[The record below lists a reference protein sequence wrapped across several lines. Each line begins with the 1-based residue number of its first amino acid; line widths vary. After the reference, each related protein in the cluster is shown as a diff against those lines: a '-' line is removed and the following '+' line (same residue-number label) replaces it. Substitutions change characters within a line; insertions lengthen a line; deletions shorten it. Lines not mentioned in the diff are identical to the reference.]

1 VTTATERGRANVAR
15 GKEAERQVARFLSV
29 ALGYTIIR
37 HVRAGHSRA
46 GDPGDLKLDE
56 RLICSVKDD
65 LEVYRLPTWLDELE
79 RMDGLDTAVR
89 FLVLKWR
96 QHPIARWHVY
106 VRAGILVPLLTVGG
120 PPWDESHMIDS
131 WALKLLWKDQDPA
144 LDQVLR
150 TPVRLELGAWVTM
163 LGRAGYGRDI
173 PEEAL

>member
-1 VTTATERGRANVAR
+1 MTTAAERGRANVAR

-37 HVRAGHSRA
+37 HVRAGHARA

-65 LEVYRLPTWLDELE
+65 LEVYRLPTWMDELDA
-79 RMDGLDTAVR
+79 MDGPDTAIR

-96 QHPIARWHVY
+96 QHPVVRWHVY
-106 VRAGILVPLLTVGG
+106 IRAGILAPLLDVDPVWPQPRHIGG
-120 PPWDESHMIDS
+120 
-131 WALKLLWKDQDPA
+131 WAYQILHTD
-144 LDQVLR
+144 DQVLR
-150 TPVRLELGAWVTM
+150 IPVRVELGAWTSI
-163 LGRAGYGRDI
+163 LLRAGYGEAT

>member
-1 VTTATERGRANVAR
+1 MTTAAERGRANVAR

-29 ALGYTIIR
+29 ALGYNIIR
-37 HVRAGHSRA
+37 HVRAGHARA

-65 LEVYRLPTWLDELE
+65 LEVYRLPTWLDDLE

-106 VRAGILVPLLTVGG
+106 VRAGILVPLLT
-120 PPWDESHMIDS
+120 IDANEEERALVDY
-131 WALKLLWKDQDPA
+131 WAVKMLWKDQDPM

-163 LGRAGYGRDI
+163 LGRAGYGRSI